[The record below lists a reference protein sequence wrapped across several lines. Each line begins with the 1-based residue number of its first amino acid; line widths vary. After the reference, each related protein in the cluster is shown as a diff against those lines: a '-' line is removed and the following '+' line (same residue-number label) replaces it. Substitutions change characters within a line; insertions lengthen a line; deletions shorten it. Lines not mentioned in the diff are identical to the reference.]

1 MSLAPAK
8 KEISVSPSNNAVVDP
23 VDKNLQ
29 AADVER
35 KLKFYGVIQ
44 AFHKGRLPSNAQ
56 IQETL
61 TYVIDHSPVD
71 VSKLSPEG
79 KKLVQDVRGI
89 IDTARLM
96 VQDKNADELFQNFV
110 WHTRSVDTDSLKDA
124 AASELSE
131 GTVNKEKVKEDGNQA
146 VRHLRTLLTLILT
159 NSEVRKLLSD
169 FALIGRDLIS
179 IGASKTSTLLAPHPD
194 KLAEVDRPAPHDQW
208 VTEGGR
214 VVGTNETPV
223 LQLKGKA
230 PAVGEGEQGVG
241 TQAAEI
247 KMHPKHDTQPTLHT
261 EGGTHVPLGTAAQDA
276 RSKYHGVTQLG
287 GGLVREAVQEDPRVA
302 AEHGKQELGAQTGR
316 DEGEVRERAEDLRQ
330 RGEEEK
336 EDAKKKGFREKVRQ
350 VKDNIKDGWTER
362 VPEEHRN
369 KLNENVDGTKKFFS
383 EEYFPEER
391 RDQFIFRLKKV
402 IIECQKHS
410 DYQESMRW
418 LLDFFDEYVEHSKTT
433 GTSVKGAVDRSSGPE
448 NHKLNLA
455 LAELR
460 TLLER
465 FANNASLSLIIDP
478 INVLIDDGR
487 RDPELREW
495 FSKLNTY
502 IRRVLLEP
510 GYILEPACDSEGRR
524 LVREDGKRFYGTGR
538 GEEPQGKYKGH
549 FDNFWDG
556 ARRWGGAVGEDPLNK
571 RFGDDWARLTK
582 DLLFDSDGHLK
593 FKPDLWNDIRRV
605 IAPQLIQQVGYIPIP
620 RIEYTD
626 DSFDLVVENLILQG
640 RNLLPN
646 IVEIEAKN
654 WVKFSP
660 YDSIKDD
667 SHHKVSFTLS
677 QIQADMRDVA
687 FYYRK
692 KQGIPRIK
700 DSGLADVLL
709 GGSGLTVHVTLVSSP
724 SSDKSSVF
732 RVHDVNVKIDTLKF
746 SIRDSK
752 HDLLYKTLKPLAT
765 GLVKKQIVKAINE
778 AVRTGLEYVDGQLV
792 GVRDRVEAARKEGKE
807 DGKSRTAVLQE
818 MFTRAKSPELATNAS
833 ISSTGSI
840 TKGDSQFK
848 VVTDK
853 RNSLLADVGNPA
865 GWVNRADGKKGEA
878 DRGQDWKSEA
888 FSIVSSPTP
897 TTTRN

>member
-8 KEISVSPSNNAVVDP
+8 KEISVSPSKNAVVDP

-61 TYVIDHSPVD
+61 TYVVDHSPVD
-71 VSKLSPEG
+71 VSQLSPEG
-79 KKLVQDVRGI
+79 KKLVQDVREI
-89 IDTARLM
+89 IETARLM

-124 AASELSE
+124 AASELGE
-131 GTVNKEKVKEDGNQA
+131 GAVGKEKVKEDGNQA

-179 IGASKTSTLLAPHPD
+179 IGASKTSTLIAPHPD

-230 PAVGEGEQGVG
+230 PVVGQGEGEQVLG

-261 EGGTHVPLGTAAQDA
+261 EGGTHVPIGTAAQDA

-287 GGLVREAVQEDPRVA
+287 GGIVREAVQEEPRVA
-302 AEHGKQELGAQTGR
+302 AEHGKQELGAHTGR
-316 DEGEVRERAEDLRQ
+316 DEGELREHAEGLRE

-336 EDAKKKGFREKVRQ
+336 EDVKKKGFREKVRQ
-350 VKDNIKDGWTER
+350 VKTDGPSVFLKNTATSLTKISMGR
-362 VPEEHRN
+362 
-369 KLNENVDGTKKFFS
+369 KKFFS

-418 LLDFFDEYVEHSKTT
+418 LLDFFDEYVEHGKTT
-433 GTSVKGAVDRSSGPE
+433 GTSVQGVIDKTSGPQ

-455 LAELR
+455 LSELR

-465 FANNASLSLIIDP
+465 FANNTSLSLIIDP

-502 IRRVLLEP
+502 VRRVLLEP
-510 GYILEPACDSEGRR
+510 GYILEPACDTEGHR
-524 LVREDGKRFYGTGR
+524 LVREEGKRFYGTGR
-538 GEEPQGKYKGH
+538 GDEPEGKYKGH
-549 FDNFWDG
+549 FDSFWDG
-556 ARRWGGAVGEDPLNK
+556 AKRWGGALGEDPLNK

-582 DLLFDSDGHLK
+582 DLLFDSEGHLK

-605 IAPQLIQQVGYIPIP
+605 IAPQLIQQVGYVPIP

-667 SHHKVSFTLS
+667 RHHKISFTLS

-692 KQGIPRIK
+692 KHGIPRIK

-724 SSDKSSVF
+724 PSDKSSVF
-732 RVHDVNVKIDTLKF
+732 RVHDVNVKIDSLKF

-765 GLVKKQIVKAINE
+765 GLVKKQIVKAITQ

-792 GVRDRVEAARKEGKE
+792 GVRDSIENAKKE
-807 DGKSRTAVLQE
+807 DGKSRTAALQE
-818 MFTRAKSPELATNAS
+818 LFTRTKSPELATNAS
-833 ISSTGSI
+833 ISSSGSI

-878 DRGQDWKSEA
+878 EKGQDWKSEA
-888 FSIVSSPTP
+888 FNIVSTPTP
-897 TTTRN
+897 TPTRN